1 MDKEILDITST
12 SLKDLTLDT
21 YLDRHPSTLKFPEDY
36 QAMVV
41 NVLRPERARFITAQE
56 KKKEKKEGL
65 EVENGEEEK
74 D

>member
-1 MDKEILDITST
+1 MDKEILDITS
-12 SLKDLTLDT
+12 SSIKDLTLDT

-36 QAMVV
+36 YAMVV

-65 EVENGEEEK
+65 EVG
-74 D
+74 DAY

>member
-1 MDKEILDITST
+1 MTKEILDITST

-41 NVLRPERARFITAQE
+41 NVLRPERARFITTQE
-56 KKKEKKEGL
+56 KKKEKKEGI